1 MSEQPL
7 TLSVSHDC
15 VIDGKPVRHT
25 APVTITEITAVTL
38 GTRYRGT
45 RCDGSRI
52 EWVEPR

>member
-7 TLSVSHDC
+7 TLSVLHDC
-15 VIDGKPVRHT
+15 AIDGKPVRHT
-25 APVTITEITAVTL
+25 APVDITEITAVTL

>member
-7 TLSVSHDC
+7 TLSVLHDC
-15 VIDGKPVRHT
+15 VIDGQTVRHT
-25 APVTITEITAVTL
+25 APVDITEVLAVTL

-45 RCDGSRI
+45 RCDGTAI